1 MCNNLLAFAGQQLYH
16 PMHHCFMSRRLIY
29 IIACNLQQLNFD
41 ELKYWLN
48 SVQAHVY
55 NPDYKYEKYIFL
67 VGTHQRPLG
76 GCHVNESTLKILNDK
91 LKEKFNTDP
100 FLNGIHFYGGSK
112 HTVSVWVTYSN
123 CGHVSDPQHTVG
135 M

>member
-1 MCNNLLAFAGQQLYH
+1 MNCGSPTCSQCAVSHRA
-16 PMHHCFMSRRLIY
+16 
-29 IIACNLQQLNFD
+29 IICNLQQLNFD

-112 HTVSVWVTYSN
+112 
-123 CGHVSDPQHTVG
+123 G
-135 M
+135 MIIGEENSEPIETSGVAL